1 VKARRLLVAIAAL
14 VSILPSPSRATTA
27 ASLSG
32 RIAIDGDLSDW
43 ANDEWVLDGASVLPE
58 PDDDSRWG
66 PHDEMLR
73 VGVTWDATYLYLA
86 VEYRTTT
93 SSLFATLRTG
103 PGGFPSLDGA
113 GEFRRAIDLPFE
125 PNVLVLADPRT
136 EPRIARVDESTVLV
150 LVDRATA
157 PAVSLVSIAGDATF
171 EAALPW
177 SMLSL
182 ENPLELATAATG
194 GEGTGAG
201 DAAPDASVA
210 LAVSPGPSSKM
221 RVSLDRWLSI
231 PADADDDGVP
241 DPGVAPAA
249 AVTVRPNAAPTRPRA
264 GTGTIDVTLAA
275 SPRVF
280 APDRGETS
288 NLAVG
293 VFSSSAV
300 EQIYATARVYSV
312 DGSLVRVL
320 YENVAR
326 TIVGAT
332 LATDARDRWDGLD
345 ANGRV
350 VPGGVYVVSFEWGL
364 ASGERDGRATA
375 GVAVAR

>member
-1 VKARRLLVAIAAL
+1 MARRLLVAIAL

-43 ANDEWVLDGASVLPE
+43 ASDEWVLDAASVLPE
-58 PDDDSRWG
+58 PGDDSRWG
-66 PHDEMLR
+66 PGDDLVR

-86 VEYRTTT
+86 VEYRSTA
-93 SSLFATLRTG
+93 SSLFAVLRTG

-113 GEFRRAIDLPFE
+113 GAFRRAIDLPFE

-136 EPRIARVDESTVLV
+136 LPRVARVDDATVLV
-150 LVDRATA
+150 PVDRATA
-157 PAVSLVSIAGDATF
+157 PAVSSITAGGEATF

-182 ENPLELATAATG
+182 ADPLRLVTAATG

-201 DAAPDASVA
+201 DAAPDPSVA
-210 LAVSPGPSSKM
+210 LAASPGPSTKT
-221 RVSLDRWLSI
+221 RVALDRWLDI
-231 PADADDDGVP
+231 PADADDNGVP
-241 DPGVAPAA
+241 DPGVAPVA
-249 AVTVRPNAAPTRPRA
+249 AVTVRPNAAPTAPRTGA
-264 GTGTIDVTLAA
+264 GTLDIALGA

-280 APDRGETS
+280 APDRGEAS
-288 NLAVG
+288 NLAVS
-293 VFSSSAV
+293 VLSSGSAQQV
-300 EQIYATARVYSV
+300 YATARVYSI

-320 YENVAR
+320 YENVPRA
-326 TIVGAT
+326 IVGAA
-332 LATDARDRWDGLD
+332 LAPDTRDRWDGLD
-345 ANGRV
+345 ADGRV

>member
-1 VKARRLLVAIAAL
+1 MARRLLVALVAL
-14 VSILPSPSRATTA
+14 VSTLPPPSRATTA
-27 ASLSG
+27 ASLSS

-43 ANDEWVLDGASVLPE
+43 ASDEWVLDGTSVLPE

-66 PHDEMLR
+66 PGDELLR

-86 VEYRTTT
+86 VEYRATV
-93 SSLFATLRTG
+93 SSLFATLGTG

-125 PNVLVLADPRT
+125 PNVLVLADPRAL
-136 EPRIARVDESTVLV
+136 PRIARVDDATVLV

-157 PAVSLVSIAGDATF
+157 PAVSLISVAGEATF

-182 ENPLELATAATG
+182 ANAVELVTALAG

-210 LAVSPGPSSKM
+210 LAASPGPSSKT
-221 RVSLDRWLSI
+221 RVALDRWLAI
-231 PADADDDGVP
+231 PADADGDGVP
-241 DPGVAPAA
+241 DAGVAPVA
-249 AVTVRPNAAPTRPRA
+249 AVTVRPNAAPTQPRA
-264 GTGTIDVTLAA
+264 GAGTLDFTLGA

-280 APDRGETS
+280 APDRGEAS

-293 VFSSSAV
+293 VQSSGAV

-312 DGSLVRVL
+312 DGTLVRVL

-326 TIVGAT
+326 TIVGST
-332 LATDARDRWDGLD
+332 LAVDARDRWDGLD
-345 ANGRV
+345 ANGRI
-350 VPGGVYVVSFEWGL
+350 VPGGVYVVTFEWGL
-364 ASGERDGRATA
+364 ASGELVGRATA